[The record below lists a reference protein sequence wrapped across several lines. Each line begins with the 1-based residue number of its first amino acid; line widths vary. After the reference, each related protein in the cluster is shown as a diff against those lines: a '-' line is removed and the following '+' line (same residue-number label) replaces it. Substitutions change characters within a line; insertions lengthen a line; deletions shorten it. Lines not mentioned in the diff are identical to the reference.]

1 MRKLVLFSLSITTAC
16 AVSIK
21 SIGCYV
27 LGNSIHQSSAD
38 TIGKITLYVIS

>member
-21 SIGCYV
+21 CIGYYV
-27 LGNSIHQSSAD
+27 LRNSIHESSAD
-38 TIGKITLYVIS
+38 TIGKIILYVIS